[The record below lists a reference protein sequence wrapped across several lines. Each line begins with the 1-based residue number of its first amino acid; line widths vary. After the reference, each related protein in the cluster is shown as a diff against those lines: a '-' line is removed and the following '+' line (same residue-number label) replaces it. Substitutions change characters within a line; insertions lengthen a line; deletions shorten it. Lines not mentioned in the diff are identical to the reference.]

1 MPRMY
6 VVVSVSVPE
15 DVCMRHNSTEGWD
28 PVSVRGMSSAF
39 FKLLNWRL
47 LKLMREQQACGS
59 PQSSSS
65 SSSGPPIF
73 FYPQSFTPKLNV
85 LSLWNICKRH
95 CSDHRQNSSA
105 DNGSR
110 TTGNGTHI
118 HTQSHTQ
125 SHTLSS
131 RLKLVGFCHKSDST
145 ENNNEVEVER
155 KDEGA
160 DGRENMIWG
169 SKFEESATKSARI

>member
-95 CSDHRQNSSA
+95 CSDHRQNASA

-169 SKFEESATKSARI
+169 SKFEECTTKSARI